1 MRAMALWTDRLP
13 QITLWE
19 DAFTLDLLTDAAGCR
34 GAVVAR
40 AEREANLVWAKQ
52 TILCTGGAGQLYRE
66 TSNPEVAT
74 GDGIAAAYRAGA
86 ALSDMEFM
94 QFHPT
99 MLYIAGSN
107 RRLITEAVRGEG
119 TIAYHHFSSTG

>member
-19 DAFTLDLLTDAAGCR
+19 DAFTLDLLTDAEGCR
-34 GAVVAR
+34 GAVVSR
-40 AEREANLVWAKQ
+40 SEHEVTLVWAKQ

-86 ALSDMEFM
+86 ALCRYGVYAVPPD
-94 QFHPT
+94 HA
-99 MLYIAGSN
+99 LYRRQQPSFDYGSSP
-107 RRLITEAVRGEG
+107 R
-119 TIAYHHFSSTG
+119 